1 MVRPGS
7 WRRRALLALLL
18 LSLDASD
25 AKKKKK
31 KKKATAPDPTPP
43 ATSTPPPPKGPPP
56 PPEPVM
62 LESVTLATAF
72 SPQECADIAAASLA
86 LQRRE
91 GGVGGV
97 GAQSHA
103 RRASTQW
110 LPRDDE
116 AFGWVYDRVVNL
128 TVAAN
133 EGAWRLAAIDG
144 AQDIQISTYKAE
156 DRGYYN
162 VSAAHILTD
171 SPLSPALTSPRRC
184 PPVARRHLAD
194 RG

>member
-1 MVRPGS
+1 MARPGC
-7 WRRRALLALLL
+7 WRRRALLALML
-18 LSLDASD
+18 LSLGASD

-31 KKKATAPDPTPP
+31 KAKQATAPDPNPP
-43 ATSTPPPPKGPPP
+43 ATPPPPPKGPPP
-56 PPEPVM
+56 PPPPVM

-144 AQDIQISTYKAE
+144 AQDIQISSYKAE
-156 DRGYYN
+156 ERGYYN
-162 VSAAHILTD
+162 VSAARLPSARRLSSLT
-171 SPLSPALTSPRRC
+171 SRPPLSASGTPTPR
-184 PPVARRHLAD
+184 
-194 RG
+194 

>member
-1 MVRPGS
+1 MARPGC

-18 LSLDASD
+18 LSLGASD

-31 KKKATAPDPTPP
+31 AKKATAPDPSPP
-43 ATSTPPPPKGPPP
+43 ATPPPPPPKGPPP
-56 PPEPVM
+56 PPPPVM

-72 SPQECADIAAASLA
+72 SSQECADIMAASLA

-128 TVAAN
+128 TAAAN

-144 AQDIQISTYKAE
+144 AQDIQISSYKAE
-156 DRGYYN
+156 ERGYYN
-162 VSAAHILTD
+162 VSAARQTPLCSLALTGRP
-171 SPLSPALTSPRRC
+171 PLSASGTPTPR
-184 PPVARRHLAD
+184 
-194 RG
+194 